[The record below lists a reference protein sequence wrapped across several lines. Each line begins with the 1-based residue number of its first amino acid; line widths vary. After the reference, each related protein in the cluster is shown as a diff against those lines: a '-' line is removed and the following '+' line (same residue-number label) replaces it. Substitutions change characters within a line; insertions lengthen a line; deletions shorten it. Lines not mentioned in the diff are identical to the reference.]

1 MTSKKDDVKIQG
13 KKMFKIGD
21 ILKVKE
27 DYREFVNEPLYLYKV
42 IEIKQNPYSGDVIR
56 YVIRSINNRKIRLD
70 LYHKF
75 VDSAFEE
82 VQNFCTM

>member
-1 MTSKKDDVKIQG
+1 MTSKKDDVKIQE

-21 ILKVKE
+21 VLKVKE
-27 DYREFVNEPLYLYKV
+27 DYSEFVNEHLHLYKV
-42 IEIKQNPYSGDVIR
+42 IEIRENPYSGDVIR

>member
-1 MTSKKDDVKIQG
+1 
-13 KKMFKIGD
+13 MFKMGSV
-21 ILKVKE
+21 LKIKE
-27 DYREFVNEPLYLYKV
+27 DYSEFVNEPIHLYKV
-42 IEIKQNPYSGDVIR
+42 IELKENPYSGNIVR

-82 VQNFCTM
+82 VQNFCTMWMILKK

>member
-1 MTSKKDDVKIQG
+1 
-13 KKMFKIGD
+13 MFNIGD
-21 ILKVKE
+21 VLKVKE
-27 DYREFVNEPLYLYKV
+27 DYSEFVNEPLHLYKV
-42 IEIKQNPYSGDVIR
+42 IELKENPYSGDIVR

-82 VQNFCTM
+82 V